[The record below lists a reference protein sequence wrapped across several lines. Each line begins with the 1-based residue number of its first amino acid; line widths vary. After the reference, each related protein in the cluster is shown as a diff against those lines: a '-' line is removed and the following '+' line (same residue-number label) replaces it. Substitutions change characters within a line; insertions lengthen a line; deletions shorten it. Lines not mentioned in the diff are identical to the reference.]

1 MTLAPYKA
9 VDGNND
15 GSEGDHAG
23 EEVAVGDEQNDRRP
37 TCASPCSYLSARCSG
52 QFIKRV

>member
-37 TCASPCSYLSARCSG
+37 TCTSPCSYLSARCSG